1 MKVILGVVL
10 VCALGAIAVSLF
22 INSERES
29 QTLPEP
35 TPVISEP
42 VNSAVNEETTNEPMP
57 EDEEVAAQG
66 LSENPIPEISDA
78 NRFVIPDMTEAE
90 LSRINGVKSRQTEI
104 VKPLPVFTAKATP
117 KSHRSPKA
125 PEVIDDVNLTY
136 KRNTVIVT
144 EYPDV
149 QMDATAAGTPQRVKT
164 SELLDTLAKSGIL
177 IDGTNAADISAAQLR
192 ENRLFG
198 DPTQP
203 GYQLQQQIIDQM
215 EQGDNFVEAL
225 SQVMNDAINPT
236 RTILN
241 DSAFS
246 AVDNDFDLA
255 VDFMQLMALTNE
267 LSPVVIEL
275 MNLFPEF
282 AEQNIRLGVSL
293 YPDYAQDVLNAAA
306 QTATIDPDS
315 ALLAAL
321 DAGADPTDVSS
332 AAAAGLAPAANV
344 GIIAPTAAP
353 LGAGIG
359 AGGTGGGDT
368 TTSAN

>member
-29 QTLPEP
+29 GSLPQQPILNQAPEL
-35 TPVISEP
+35 
-42 VNSAVNEETTNEPMP
+42 ADTNDKRNTALANNNLLTE
-57 EDEEVAAQG
+57 
-66 LSENPIPEISDA
+66 STSD
-78 NRFVIPDMTEAE
+78 NDFLVPDMTEAE
-90 LSRINGVKSRQTEI
+90 LSRINAVNTQPVDTA
-104 VKPLPVFTAKATP
+104 KPLPVFKPTKVDSAANRNADKKVSRNVPT
-117 KSHRSPKA
+117 
-125 PEVIDDVNLTY
+125 EIIDDVALAY

-144 EYPDV
+144 EYPEV
-149 QMDATAAGTPQRVKT
+149 QMDPTAAGAPERVKT
-164 SELLDTLAKSGIL
+164 SELLDALAKSGVL
-177 IDGTNAADISAAQLR
+177 IDGSNAANISAEQLR
-192 ENRLFG
+192 ENILFG

-203 GYQLQQQIIDQM
+203 GYQLQQQIIEQM
-215 EQGDNFVEAL
+215 EQGENFIEAL
-225 SQVMNDAINPT
+225 SNVMNEAINPS
-236 RTILN
+236 RTILT
-241 DSAFS
+241 DIAFT

-255 VDFMQLMALTNE
+255 VDFMQLMALTND
-267 LSPVVIEL
+267 LSPVVMEL

-282 AEQNIRLGVSL
+282 AEQNISLGVSL

-321 DAGADPTDVSS
+321 DAGADPTTVSS
-332 AAAAGLAPAANV
+332 AAAAGLAQPLGV

-359 AGGTGGGDT
+359 AGGIGGGDT
-368 TTSAN
+368 TISAN

>member
-22 INSERES
+22 INSERQS
-29 QTLPEP
+29 QALPAPLSTKTELS
-35 TPVISEP
+35 TAAAADNEQVDNNPVQDAVPVQNPAKRP
-42 VNSAVNEETTNEPMP
+42 VNQRETKEITEERI
-57 EDEEVAAQG
+57 VA
-66 LSENPIPEISDA
+66 PK
-78 NRFVIPDMTEAE
+78 MTEAE
-90 LSRINGVKSRQTEI
+90 LSRINGVKSQQIETA
-104 VKPLPVFTAKATP
+104 KPLPVFSATAKP
-117 KSHRSPKA
+117 KQA
-125 PEVIDDVNLTY
+125 AEIIDDVNLTY

-149 QMDATAAGTPQRVKT
+149 QMDATAAGVPQRLKT
-164 SELLDTLAKSGIL
+164 SELLDALAKSGIL
-177 IDGTNAADISAAQLR
+177 IDGSNAADISANQLR
-192 ENRLFG
+192 ENMLFG
-198 DPTQP
+198 DPAQP
-203 GYQLQQQIIDQM
+203 GFQLQQQIIDQM

-225 SQVMNDAINPT
+225 SQVMNDAINPS
-236 RTILN
+236 RTILT
-241 DSAFS
+241 DTAFS

-255 VDFMQLMALTNE
+255 VDFMQLMALTND

-282 AEQNIRLGVSL
+282 AEQNIGLGVSL

-332 AAAAGLAPAANV
+332 AAAAGLAQPANV

>member
-22 INSERES
+22 ITSERQS
-29 QTLPEP
+29 QMLPEP
-35 TPVISEP
+35 VPAILEP
-42 VNSAVNEETTNEPMP
+42 VPSSSVTEPDNDNPTQDPNSALGLTENQVP
-57 EDEEVAAQG
+57 EVDNAQR
-66 LSENPIPEISDA
+66 I
-78 NRFVIPDMTEAE
+78 VIPKMTEAE
-90 LSRINGVKSRQTEI
+90 LSRINGAKSQQVDTA
-104 VKPLPVFTAKATP
+104 KPLPVFGAKATP
-117 KSHRSPKA
+117 KA
-125 PEVIDDVNLTY
+125 PEIIDDVGLTY
-136 KRNTVIVT
+136 KRNTVIVS

-149 QMDATAAGTPQRVKT
+149 QMDATAAGAPARIKT
-164 SELLDTLAKSGIL
+164 SELLDALAKSGIL
-177 IDGTNAADISAAQLR
+177 IDGSNAADLGSDQLR
-192 ENRLFG
+192 ENIIFG
-198 DPTQP
+198 DPAQP
-203 GYQLQQQIIDQM
+203 GFQLQQQIIDQM
-215 EQGDNFVEAL
+215 DQGSNFVEAL

-241 DSAFS
+241 DTAFT

-267 LSPVVIEL
+267 LTPVVIEL
-275 MNLFPEF
+275 MTLFPEF
-282 AEQNIRLGVSL
+282 AEQNIGLGVSL

-321 DAGADPTDVSS
+321 AAGADPTAVSS
-332 AAAAGLAPAANV
+332 AAAAGFAQAANI
-344 GIIAPTAAP
+344 GIIPPTAAP